1 MATLGM
7 YLTRS
12 LPALALGV
20 ALTTLASPSF
30 AASPLNGGR
39 ESAIHEC
46 SGAASKY
53 TGHTWQTLQLHTYR
67 SCMAEHGEP
76 E

>member
-1 MATLGM
+1 MTTLGK

-30 AASPLNGGR
+30 AELSTSR

-46 SGAASKY
+46 SGAAGKY

-67 SCMAEHGEP
+67 SCMAEHREP

>member
-1 MATLGM
+1 MITLRK
-7 YLTRS
+7 YLIRT
-12 LPALALGV
+12 LPALAVGV

-30 AASPLNGGR
+30 AELSASR